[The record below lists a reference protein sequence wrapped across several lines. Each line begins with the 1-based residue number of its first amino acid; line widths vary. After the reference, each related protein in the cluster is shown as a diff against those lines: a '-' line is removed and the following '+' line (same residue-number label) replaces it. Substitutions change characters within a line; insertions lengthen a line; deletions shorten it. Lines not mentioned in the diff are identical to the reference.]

1 MGNINYLYTFI
12 IMNMTRNIAA
22 TKFLKNSKDKKP
34 KGYPPHMYFSTEHS
48 LGPFQLDSFYPFL

>member
-12 IMNMTRNIAA
+12 IMTMTRSIAA

-34 KGYPPHMYFSTEHS
+34 KAYPADMYFSTEHS
-48 LGPFQLDSFYPFL
+48 LGPFQPDSFYPFL